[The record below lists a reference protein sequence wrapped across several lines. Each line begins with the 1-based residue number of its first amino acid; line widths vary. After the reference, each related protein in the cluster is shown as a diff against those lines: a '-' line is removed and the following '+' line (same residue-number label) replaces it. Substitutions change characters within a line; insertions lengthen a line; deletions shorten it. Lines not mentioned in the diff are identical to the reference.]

1 MYSNYKISLIKKSGT
16 FLFGDIYEKINFKN
30 LKLKK
35 SFDGRYCF
43 VHVKNYSSQILPDQ
57 FSRLDIFYTQKKN
70 DFLVSSNFRI
80 ITKILQKKTINQVAI
95 GHSLNV
101 IGIRPP
107 KKDTFFNEISRI
119 GVNETLSIIKNK
131 IVLNTKM
138 FNSMFTE
145 NYNDSKIDEYFK
157 LNQRYLSQLSSERK
171 KYLYVLWL

>member
-1 MYSNYKISLIKKSGT
+1 MNNYK
-16 FLFGDIYEKINFKN
+16 NF
-30 LKLKK
+30 
-35 SFDGRYCF
+35 
-43 VHVKNYSSQILPDQ
+43 
-57 FSRLDIFYTQKKN
+57 T
-70 DFLVSSNFRI
+70 
-80 ITKILQKKTINQVAI
+80 KKTINQVAI
-95 GHSLNV
+95 RHSLNV

-171 KYLYVLWL
+171 KIFICPLALTALF